1 MTPVMERAVAAAVAV
16 ALGALLVL
24 TGAASALAL
33 LVGVAVLQAVVALC
47 WVFGAQLPGR
57 WGALVIGAMAAIAA
71 DVCVS
76 VWPGSRLGTLLAVV
90 GLAVPLLFVHQLARG
105 AARHRI
111 VSSLGGTAAL
121 VIFVVAP
128 AALIQLRHEFTG
140 TYTDTDGT
148 SGARV
153 VAVVCAIAGAAL
165 LIGYALDALAPAP
178 RFDPDVPRGLL
189 GVVGATGLGGSLGY
203 LALQSPAHSDF
214 AHGRGPIV
222 GVVIGALTGLLA
234 VAAAFGAQS
243 VPRLDGG
250 PAAVPAAFAR
260 WARVVAAV
268 AVPLAVVSPVSFLVC
283 LAARV

>member
-1 MTPVMERAVAAAVAV
+1 MSPVMERAVGTSV
-16 ALGALLVL
+16 ALLLGVLLVL
-24 TGAASALAL
+24 TGAASAAAL
-33 LVGVAVLQAVVALC
+33 LVAIAVLQAVVAVC

-57 WGALVIGAMAAIAA
+57 WGALVIGAMAAVAA

-90 GLAVPLLFVHQLARG
+90 GLAVPVLFVHQLARG

-128 AALIQLRHEFTG
+128 AALMQLRHEFTG
-140 TYTDTDGT
+140 TFTDTDGT

-153 VAVVCAIAGAAL
+153 VAVVCAIAAAAL
-165 LIGYALDALAPAP
+165 VIGHLLDALAPAP

-189 GVVGATGLGGSLGY
+189 GVVAAAGLGGSLGY

-214 AHGRGPIV
+214 TDGRGPIV

-234 VAAAFGAQS
+234 VAAAFGAHSTPHVQ
-243 VPRLDGG
+243 GT
-250 PAAVPAAFAR
+250 PAAFSR
-260 WARVVAAV
+260 WSRLVASV
-268 AVPLAVVSPVSFLVC
+268 ALPLAVVCPVSFLVC
-283 LAARV
+283 LAARA